1 MKKDFFKISLL
12 ILLLVLTACKKSDN
26 SSTGSIDIL
35 GISDETDAA
44 AKYIA
49 DANGDLKKIK
59 VIYKNNENAV
69 KDLEDAMNAHDAD
82 KVKKIT
88 DDLVNQINNGVAL
101 GESAVSK
108 IDDAENL
115 KINDTYRNYL
125 DLKKAALRKQL
136 DAFEF
141 RRQSA
146 ILLRDGFGGKDKVEI
161 ERAKAALKEREVN
174 FKRYMETAKDMSEEA
189 NQIAKESLNK

>member
-69 KDLEDAMNAHDAD
+69 KDL
-82 KVKKIT
+82 
-88 DDLVNQINNGVAL
+88 
-101 GESAVSK
+101 
-108 IDDAENL
+108 
-115 KINDTYRNYL
+115 
-125 DLKKAALRKQL
+125 
-136 DAFEF
+136 
-141 RRQSA
+141 
-146 ILLRDGFGGKDKVEI
+146 
-161 ERAKAALKEREVN
+161 
-174 FKRYMETAKDMSEEA
+174 
-189 NQIAKESLNK
+189 